1 MFFRKILFKIIE
13 PLVKKLVDDA
23 FEELRH
29 RVYKLETNVDKL
41 ILTMK
46 DLTTLNNSVETNF
59 REDKE
64 SIQVLNEN
72 MKIIT
77 KGLRGIYT
85 LLEQVISINTK
96 F

>member
-1 MFFRKILFKIIE
+1 MFFRKLLFKLIE
-13 PLVKKLVDDA
+13 PLVKKLIDDA

-29 RVYKLETNVDKL
+29 RVYKLEGNVDKL

-46 DLTTLNNSVETNF
+46 DLATINNSVETNF

-77 KGLRGIYT
+77 KGLKGIYI
-85 LLEQVISINTK
+85 LLQQVISINTK
-96 F
+96 L